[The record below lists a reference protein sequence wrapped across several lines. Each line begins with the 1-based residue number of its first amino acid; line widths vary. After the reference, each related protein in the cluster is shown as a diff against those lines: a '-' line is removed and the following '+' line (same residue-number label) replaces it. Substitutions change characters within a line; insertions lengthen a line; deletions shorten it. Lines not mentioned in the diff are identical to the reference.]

1 MRSGGSLVVAPR
13 VKISSLADHRPR
25 RLNQRHLHLEGAGA
39 EPYRPALGQDLQT
52 DERHHRGRGRRG
64 EPRAII
70 VIYIFEENHRF
81 SKKTPHPGPDSV
93 VCAADLAAGRRT
105 AGRGRSRTDFRS
117 L

>member
-1 MRSGGSLVVAPR
+1 MAPR

-64 EPRAII
+64 NHGRLSSS
-70 VIYIFEENHRF
+70 IFL
-81 SKKTPHPGPDSV
+81 KKI
-93 VCAADLAAGRRT
+93 
-105 AGRGRSRTDFRS
+105 TDFRIRPRIRGRIVLS
-117 L
+117 VRPTWPPAGAPQAAAEAEPTSEVYDGRSA